1 MTQSTAQRAN
11 RRINFRR
18 KAKGSIKASC
28 RKGSLDLG
36 PNFAIGLLDLSET
49 GIRMVLREPLA
60 MNQEVSVGL
69 EGPHHRQPLKRG
81 GRVMWCVETAEK
93 TFVVGVQ
100 FEKRLPYGEW
110 TRMT

>member
-1 MTQSTAQRAN
+1 MSQSVAPRTN

-18 KAKGSIKASC
+18 KAKGNVKPIC
-28 RKGSLDLG
+28 RKGLLDLG
-36 PNFAIGLLDLSET
+36 RNLAVGLLDLSET
-49 GIRMVLREPLA
+49 GIRLVLREALPA
-60 MNQEVSVGL
+60 AQEVSVGL
-69 EGPHHRQPLKRG
+69 EGPHHRQPLKRA

-100 FEKRLPYGEW
+100 FDKRLPYGEW